1 MIKEVV
7 EDADIFV
14 VMPDC
19 TGAKDLKWSEGE
31 SKGGKACKKGA
42 GVRAETDSESKFQP
56 LDDVLSFPL
65 QFILYGG
72 KQHGFIQAVSWLA
85 AFRYDA
91 VRAERGYETDPLRE
105 MLAAKRI
112 EMVMPSHLCRQQQWE
127 SDRLHY

>member
-1 MIKEVV
+1 MVRGGV
-7 EDADIFV
+7 QRR
-14 VMPDC
+14 
-19 TGAKDLKWSEGE
+19 EGLQE
-31 SKGGKACKKGA
+31 GRGSPSRDRFG
-42 GVRAETDSESKFQP
+42 SKFQP

-65 QFILYGG
+65 QFILSGG

>member
-42 GVRAETDSESKFQP
+42 GVRAETDSEVNFNPSMMSSAFPYSSYCPVVNNMASSK
-56 LDDVLSFPL
+56 LYLSSPHSVMML
-65 QFILYGG
+65 S
-72 KQHGFIQAVSWLA
+72 VP
-85 AFRYDA
+85 
-91 VRAERGYETDPLRE
+91 RG
-105 MLAAKRI
+105 
-112 EMVMPSHLCRQQQWE
+112 VMRPTL
-127 SDRLHY
+127 